1 MDHIK
6 ERLFFMR
13 NDSLRRAISEI
24 CTFGQENGILTLSDA
39 IDRIST
45 TGEGNPAFTKIRNG
59 DYADEIQLVYK
70 KVLWSE
76 Y

>member
-13 NDSLRRAISEI
+13 NDSLRRAMSEI

-39 IDRIST
+39 IDRISK
-45 TGEGNPAFTKIRNG
+45 TGEGNAAFTKIRNG

>member
-1 MDHIK
+1 M
-6 ERLFFMR
+6 
-13 NDSLRRAISEI
+13 SEI

-39 IDRIST
+39 IDRISK
-45 TGEGNPAFTKIRNG
+45 TGEGNAAFTKIRNG